1 MRMDPTNGM
10 SAEQWLA
17 SCAQEEIARIL
28 RDFGEE
34 RYHRRIATA
43 IVNARSEAPITTT
56 LELARIIANAVP
68 TREPGQHPATRSFQA
83 IRIFINQELAELQAV
98 LKQAVQVLAPAGRLV
113 VISFHSLEDR
123 LVKRFLRDQA
133 RGHTLPPE
141 LPATSNHWGAT
152 LQLIG
157 RAMRPSDHEITA
169 NPRARSALMRVAE
182 RLP

>member
-1 MRMDPTNGM
+1 M
-10 SAEQWLA
+10 
-17 SCAQEEIARIL
+17 
-28 RDFGEE
+28 
-34 RYHRRIATA
+34 
-43 IVNARSEAPITTT
+43 
-56 LELARIIANAVP
+56 P

-141 LPATSNHWGAT
+141 LPATAT
-152 LQLIG
+152 
-157 RAMRPSDHEITA
+157 AWAPSCRTG
-169 NPRARSALMRVAE
+169 
-182 RLP
+182 